1 MSAATPA
8 NIIKLQRVLCLIWFV
23 CLLASVHGPP
33 AAAPDAGQAPARP
46 DLPAARP
53 PETHPPLHLHP
64 MPVLGPPLDPQVH
77 CGCHHLPCH
86 GGKRLRLTDATAH
99 KHSTECESWSKNF
112 FSLQILALVAVRK
125 AMDYVFS
132 QHDLSYLD
140 DVIPEKDK
148 KKKED
153 EKKKKNKK
161 KGSID
166 SEIDFVS
173 ITSAYVLNGL
183 CM

>member
-8 NIIKLQRVLCLIWFV
+8 NIIKLQRVLSLIWFV

-86 GGKRLRLTDATAH
+86 GGKRLRWLMQLHTNTQPSVKADQRT
-99 KHSTECESWSKNF
+99 S
-112 FSLQILALVAVRK
+112 SLYRFWLWLLFVRRWTTCFPN
-125 AMDYVFS
+125 M
-132 QHDLSYLD
+132 
-140 DVIPEKDK
+140 
-148 KKKED
+148 
-153 EKKKKNKK
+153 
-161 KGSID
+161 
-166 SEIDFVS
+166 
-173 ITSAYVLNGL
+173 TSATWMMSSLRKTRRRKRTRRKRKTKRREASTVKSIL
-183 CM
+183 